1 MSASAQLRAYFV
13 QGKFCYACLYRW
25 QLEFPCPNFYCKMI
39 VTKHIAHSRAGV
51 PGDTVCSLEPILS
64 YSVLTKLLRDPLLM
78 WLTGASFSHARMLM
92 SSISVPPF

>member
-1 MSASAQLRAYFV
+1 
-13 QGKFCYACLYRW
+13 
-25 QLEFPCPNFYCKMI
+25 MI

-51 PGDTVCSLEPILS
+51 HSDTVCSLDPIFS

-78 WLTGASFSHARMLM
+78 WLTGVSFSHVHMLM